1 MKNFRGRNC
10 VQNISSKDSYNKFNS
25 LLVTDLMIVTDN
37 YIDCCDAL
45 YFIRDGSH
53 SANLGSGIRQCLTY
67 GTLTRKHECADGRS
81 SRAFNDDE

>member
-37 YIDCCDAL
+37 YIDCCDTL

-67 GTLTRKHECADGRS
+67 ATLTRKHECADGRS